1 MSHPSLPIAGS
12 PGARSSSW
20 RRLRRVVVV
29 VGAVTGLLA
38 GGTRPL
44 SAQTGTRAMPMPYAA
59 PLPGAPAMPFA
70 IGERL
75 EYDVKFSWKSVG
87 RGTMEVVGIDDI
99 RGRPS
104 WHTVFTI
111 KGGIPFFRVDDR
123 MESWFDVQT
132 FSSRRFHQNIAEGGY
147 KRSRRYE
154 FFPERSVFT
163 ENDGAEEPSVPDPL
177 DDASFLYFVRTIPL
191 EVGTTVE
198 VPRYFNPKGNPVR
211 IRVVRKDTIKVPAG
225 EFPTI
230 VVQPT
235 FQTRG
240 IFSENGRAEVWLSDD
255 AHRFMVQMKSSL
267 KIGSIN
273 LYLKRYAL
281 PPAK

>member
-1 MSHPSLPIAGS
+1 MSHRPSLLSRPS
-12 PGARSSSW
+12 ARGVG
-20 RRLRRVVVV
+20 RRLAMALAVVTV
-29 VGAVTGLLA
+29 GLLSDLPTA
-38 GGTRPL
+38 L
-44 SAQTGTRAMPMPYAA
+44 AAQTGTSLLPSPYGA
-59 PLPGAPAMPFA
+59 PRPGAASVPFT

-87 RGTMEVVGIDDI
+87 RGTMEVVGIEEV

-104 WHTVFTI
+104 WHAVFTI

-123 MESWFDVQT
+123 MDSWFDVT
-132 FSSRRFHQNIAEGGY
+132 TLSSHRFHQQVSEGNY
-147 KRSRRYE
+147 KRSRQYE
-154 FFPERSVFT
+154 FFPERAVFT
-163 ENDGAEEPSVPDPL
+163 ENGGAEEPSVSAPL

-191 EVGTTVE
+191 TVGQTID

-211 IRVVRKDTIKVPAG
+211 LRVLRRETIRVPAG
-225 EFPTI
+225 EFNTI
-230 VVQPT
+230 VIQPT

-255 AHRFMVQMKSSL
+255 AHRFVVQMKSSL

-273 LYLKRYAL
+273 LFLKRYAL
-281 PPAK
+281 PPVK

>member
-1 MSHPSLPIAGS
+1 MTHPSS
-12 PGARSSSW
+12 RSRVAASRASW
-20 RRLRRVVVV
+20 RRLSVALVVAALGV
-29 VGAVTGLLA
+29 AVDAPAALG
-38 GGTRPL
+38 
-44 SAQTGTRAMPMPYAA
+44 AQTSLRLPPSPYGA
-59 PLPGAPAMPFA
+59 PRPGAAAVPFT

-87 RGTMEVVGIDDI
+87 RGTMEVVGIDDV
-99 RGRPS
+99 RGHPS
-104 WHTVFTI
+104 WHAVFTI

-123 MESWFDVQT
+123 METWFDLAT
-132 FSSRRFHQNIAEGGY
+132 LSSHRFHQQVSEGSY
-147 KRSRRYE
+147 KRQRQYE
-154 FFPERSVFT
+154 FFPERAVFT
-163 ENDGAEEPSVPDPL
+163 ENGGAEEPSVTQPL

-191 EVGTTVE
+191 EVGQTID

-211 IRVVRKDTIKVPAG
+211 LRVLRRETIKVPAG
-225 EFPTI
+225 EFNTI
-230 VVQPT
+230 VIQPT

-273 LYLKRYAL
+273 LFLKRYAL
-281 PPAK
+281 PPVK

>member
-1 MSHPSLPIAGS
+1 VLA
-12 PGARSSSW
+12 A
-20 RRLRRVVVV
+20 LALVVLGV
-29 VGAVTGLLA
+29 VGDVPAALG
-38 GGTRPL
+38 
-44 SAQTGTRAMPMPYAA
+44 AQTGTAMLPSPYGA
-59 PLPGAPAMPFA
+59 PRPGAAAVPFT

-75 EYDVKFSWKSVG
+75 EYDLKFSFKSVG
-87 RGTMEVVGIDDI
+87 RGTMEVVGIEEV

-104 WHTVFTI
+104 WHAVFTI

-123 MESWFDVQT
+123 MDSWFDVAT
-132 FSSRRFHQNIAEGGY
+132 LSSHRFHQQVSEGNY
-147 KRSRRYE
+147 KRSRQYE

-163 ENDGAEEPSVPDPL
+163 ENGGEEEASVSAPL
-177 DDASFLYFVRTIPL
+177 DDASFLYYVRTIPL
-191 EVGTTVE
+191 VVGQTVE
-198 VPRYFNPKGNPVR
+198 IPRYFNPKGNPVR
-211 IRVVRKDTIKVPAG
+211 LRVLRKETVKVPAG
-225 EFPTI
+225 EFNTI

-255 AHRFMVQMKSSL
+255 AHRFVVQMKSSL

-281 PPAK
+281 PPVK